1 MQPATRARTVHVD
14 GLEQGPE
21 VHALGS
27 AGAEVGDQL
36 AAGFGGDVEVPHLGG
51 HIDQEAQEAGLCVA
65 PDGVHPV
72 HPGDGL
78 GACG

>member
-1 MQPATRARTVHVD
+1 MHVD

-27 AGAEVGDQL
+27 AGVEVGNQL

-65 PDGVHPV
+65 PMASTLCTLEM
-72 HPGDGL
+72 GL
-78 GACG
+78 APAGSRASAFQC